1 MGCPA
6 LPTCSLAI
14 AEAER
19 RLPYLIDALEGLG
32 YGNEEIRIRMSGCPN
47 SCSRPPTAEIGLIG
61 RFKNKYNVYVG
72 GSPQG
77 TRLAQLCAESVDTQD
92 LVREIAGLLDV
103 YRAHRQTH
111 EHFGDYCYHVGVA
124 RLHELAES
132 QNVDREVI
140 LHNLSG
146 SPAGEEIEEARAL
159 VS

>member
-1 MGCPA
+1 M
-6 LPTCSLAI
+6 
-14 AEAER
+14 R
-19 RLPYLIDALEGLG
+19 
-32 YGNEEIRIRMSGCPN
+32 
-47 SCSRPPTAEIGLIG
+47 
-61 RFKNKYNVYVG
+61 K
-72 GSPQG
+72 
-77 TRLAQLCAESVDTQD
+77 
-92 LVREIAGLLDV
+92 IAGLLDV

-146 SPAGEEIEEARAL
+146 SPTDEEIEEARAL